1 MPPGMS
7 WSNLSVIALLG
18 VIGFTVS
25 LFIANLSFG
34 ANYPVL
40 LNQAKFGVLSGT
52 ILSGLLGYIVLRIV
66 LPVRKRK

>member
-1 MPPGMS
+1 
-7 WSNLSVIALLG
+7 
-18 VIGFTVS
+18 
-25 LFIANLSFG
+25 
-34 ANYPVL
+34 